1 MGMPKLSIVIA
12 LLTATAFSAPALAQS
27 VTGKRAT
34 GKSKVDYANAIPLEL
49 PRNTAGP
56 ASQDD
61 SADQRPFNL
70 GPSGFE
76 PGGDGD
82 GGTAN
87 ATTLPTNRAL
97 QDREEPPSPPE
108 FGTGGTPYTTALQ
121 DNPSIDPYRR
131 AGKLFFKKADGGSY
145 ICSASL
151 IKTGVIATAAHCVF
165 KFGANNGNG
174 FYTSFKYV
182 PAYKNGA
189 APFGEWDWEYVSIP
203 TPYFNGKDK
212 CAKGAKGVVCQNDV
226 AVIVLRAQAG
236 AYPGARTGWFGYA
249 WGGYSFTKK
258 NLVHVTQLGYPGAI
272 NNGQEMIRNDSQGV
286 VVKSQAGNT
295 VIGSQQTGGSSGGPW
310 LANFGPATSP
320 GSGAS
325 VGKAGN
331 RNVVVGT
338 TSWGYTSLDPK
349 EQGASPFTT
358 TNIRDLIKDVC
369 GKHPASC

>member
-1 MGMPKLSIVIA
+1 MPKISIAIA
-12 LLTATAFSAPALAQS
+12 FLAAASLSAPAFAQG

-34 GKSKVDYANAIPLEL
+34 GKSTIDYANAIPLEL
-49 PRNTAGP
+49 PRAAAGA

-61 SADQRPFNL
+61 AADQRPFNL

-76 PGGDGD
+76 LGGEGD
-82 GGTAN
+82 GGAAN
-87 ATTLPTNRAL
+87 ATTVPVNKAL
-97 QDREEPPSPPE
+97 RDREEPPAPPE

-121 DNPSIDPYRR
+121 DNPSLDPYRR

-151 IKTGVIATAAHCVF
+151 IKPGVIATAAHCVF
-165 KFGANNGNG
+165 NFGANKSSG
-174 FYTSFKYV
+174 FYSGFKYV

-189 APFGEWDWEYVSIP
+189 APFGEWDWDYVSIP

-212 CAKGAKGVVCQNDV
+212 CAKNAKGVICRNDV

-249 WGGYSFTKK
+249 WGGYSFTSKK
-258 NLVHVTQLGYPGAI
+258 LVHVTQLGYPGAI
-272 NNGQEMIRNDSQGV
+272 NNGQEMIRTDSQGA

-310 LANFGPATSP
+310 LANFGLATSP

-325 VGKAGN
+325 VGKDAN

-338 TSWGYTSLDPK
+338 TSWGYKSLDPK
-349 EQGASPFTT
+349 EQGASPFISG
-358 TNIRDLIKDVC
+358 NIRSLVNDVC
-369 GKHPASC
+369 GKYPAAC

>member
-1 MGMPKLSIVIA
+1 MSMPKLSTAIA
-12 LLTATAFSAPALAQS
+12 LLAATAFSAPAFAQG

-34 GKSKVDYANAIPLEL
+34 GKSTVDYANAVPLEL
-49 PRNTAGP
+49 PRNAAGP
-56 ASQDD
+56 AAQDA
-61 SADQRPFNL
+61 ADQKPVNL
-70 GPSGFE
+70 GRAGFE
-76 PGGDGD
+76 LGGEGDGAED
-82 GGTAN
+82 KAKTIPA
-87 ATTLPTNRAL
+87 NRAL
-97 QDREEPPSPPE
+97 QEREEPPSPPE

-165 KFGANNGNG
+165 KFGANALSG
-174 FYTSFKYV
+174 FYSNFKFV

-212 CAKGAKGVVCQNDV
+212 CAKGAKGVVCANDV
-226 AVIVLRAQAG
+226 ALIVLRNQDG
-236 AYPGARTGWFGYA
+236 TYPGKRTGWFGYA
-249 WGGYSFTKK
+249 WGGYSYTNK
-258 NLVHVTQLGYPGAI
+258 NLVHITQLGYPGAI
-272 NNGQEMIRNDSQGV
+272 NNGQEMIRTDSQGA
-286 VVKSQAGNT
+286 VVKAEANNT

-325 VGKAGN
+325 VGKDGK

-349 EQGASPFTT
+349 MQGASPFTT
-358 TNIRDLIKDVC
+358 ANIRELVKDVC
-369 GKHPASC
+369 GRHPAAC